1 MELEG
6 GPAPGGSARG
16 EARVIRVRG
25 PARERRATS
34 NGGRRGGG
42 SATVKTPARA
52 QPGRRQRPAGRLRL
66 ALSESLSY
74 KMDGFPAPLPFAPMY
89 FPMVATDRSWIDHH
103 AELLENMAPAS
114 SGFMSL
120 FEDFRCPVVM
130 FPAAPPISGVAAGDI
145 EMASLKSDN
154 RRQSFFSGLASRIS
168 AAMSSAQSPDESSK
182 EEEVRVEDQIKF
194 LENGQEATWHMAGEA
209 SKKVI

>member
-1 MELEG
+1 MKG
-6 GPAPGGSARG
+6 ARRPGARPGGRPGSSESEVRPAKGARRVT
-16 EARVIRVRG
+16 EAAAAAAQPRSRRRPG
-25 PARERRATS
+25 LHRAGGSGRRA
-34 NGGRRGGG
+34 G
-42 SATVKTPARA
+42 SGSV
-52 QPGRRQRPAGRLRL
+52 